1 MSGAITCSMVVEIKP
16 PSCPIKI
23 FCVELALGA
32 ASPRGKIIF
41 DSRGIDL

>member
-1 MSGAITCSMVVEIKP
+1 MVVEIKP

-23 FCVELALGA
+23 SCVELALGA
-32 ASPRGKIIF
+32 ASPLGKIIC